1 MSFVFKGGS
10 TMHSSTIKRKGTKL
24 KMVAF
29 ALFALVGVA
38 IAQVSPW
45 TVKPFNPVTMTA
57 TGQTSAVVP
66 MLSPGTS
73 TGNSF
78 ASGSIT
84 VSGTGLVTA
93 TFAVLGS
100 TDYGVNYFPLPLS
113 PIATPGTTAL
123 TQTVTASGGIYQVNL
138 ATITNVKFVTSGTFT
153 ATSLQLLLS
162 ASPNGLVARQ
172 GGGGSNPT
180 TTALTGAT
188 IDYNFLD
195 GTGTTVSDISGN
207 SNIATLTAIPPTWN
221 TTGLVFAS
229 VPTQGVALPAAAN
242 AGRTFMFGVYINP
255 ILFNASQPNNQFV
268 TLLSD
273 NVAGVSLNISL
284 LRSVSAVNFD
294 APNIYSPSLYR
305 NNSHLTS
312 APDLM
317 SGFTV
322 LSLVCGLGG
331 ADKDHFYLGGV
342 EVAAYTTQGSVC
354 ATAFTGGLFLG
365 SSAVSPWNVSGF
377 NGTFY
382 RFAVFPTQL
391 TAATVAKNTATIIAD
406 VQSRGVPTTVK
417 DIIQIAPQLY
427 PVGDSITFGLNS
439 TTPWPTLLSLTNQP
453 TYTITNYG
461 ISGIT
466 TKATVGSEPNRVAPK
481 CSTISGPS
489 IATVF
494 LGTND
499 FNSGFGATPAQVL
512 ASNVAEIQ
520 LLKKAGCKVFVIP
533 MLSRGGNDL
542 LGVSNDVEKNAFD
555 ALLLA
560 NAKAAGADGIIDA
573 PANPFLGADGAN
585 ANLTYFNS
593 DLIHPKNAG
602 QALIASAVSNSLNYY
617 FGFKLANP
625 NVVTANTYQMLSGDG
640 AVTAAPTANAAY
652 TMPDCVGPSGE
663 SYTISNTSAFVVTIV
678 GGTNQPINGLA
689 TPINIAANSTA
700 TLKDVPNPKNVSGCH
715 WAM

>member
-1 MSFVFKGGS
+1 
-10 TMHSSTIKRKGTKL
+10 MHSSTKR

-38 IAQVSPW
+38 MAQVSPW

-57 TGQTSAVVP
+57 TGQTSAVVS

-93 TFAVLGS
+93 TFAVMGS

-153 ATSLQLLLS
+153 ATSVQLLLT

-172 GGGGSNPT
+172 GGGGGSNPST
-180 TTALTGAT
+180 TPLSGAT
-188 IDYNFLD
+188 IDYNFLEPS
-195 GTGTTVSDISGN
+195 GSSVLDISGN
-207 SNIATLTAIPPTWN
+207 GNNATFTAIPPTRN
-221 TTGLVFAS
+221 TTGLVFTS
-229 VPTQGVALPAAAN
+229 SPTQGVALPAAAN

-255 ILFNASQPNNQFV
+255 LLFNASQPTNAFPI
-268 TLLSD
+268 LLSD
-273 NVAGVSLNISL
+273 NAAGASLNISI
-284 LRSVSAVNFD
+284 LRSVSAGNFD
-294 APNIYSPSLYR
+294 ASNIYSPTVFR
-305 NNSHLTS
+305 ANNRITS
-312 APDLM
+312 SQDLM

-322 LSLVCGLGG
+322 LALVCGLGG
-331 ADKDHFYLGGV
+331 GDKDHWYLGGV
-342 EVAAYTTQGSVC
+342 EVAGPYTTQGSTC

-365 SSAVSPWNVSGF
+365 SSGVSPWNQSGF
-377 NGTFY
+377 NGTYY

-391 TAATVAKNTATIIAD
+391 TVADIAKNTATIIVD
-406 VQSRGVPTTVK
+406 VQNRGVPITPK
-417 DIIQIAPQLY
+417 DIITIAPQLY
-427 PVGDSITFGLNS
+427 GVGDSITFGLGA
-439 TTPWPTLLSLTNQP
+439 TTPWITLLSLTNQP
-453 TYTITNYG
+453 AYVITNYG

-466 TKATVGSEPNRVAPK
+466 TKATIGSEPNRVMPK
-481 CSTISGPS
+481 CKSIAGPN
-489 IATVF
+489 IATVM

-499 FNSGFGATPAQVL
+499 FNSAFGATQAQVL
-512 ASNVAEIQ
+512 ASNIAEIKQ
-520 LLKKAGCKVFVIP
+520 VKAAGCMVFAATMI
-533 MLSRGGNDL
+533 SRGGNDL
-542 LGVSNDVEKNAFD
+542 LGVLNDTTKNLFD
-555 ALLLA
+555 AALLL
-560 NAKAAGADGIIDA
+560 NIKAAGADGIIDFA
-573 PANPFLGADGAN
+573 ADPLVGADGAN
-585 ANLTYFNS
+585 ASATYFQA
-593 DLIHPKNAG
+593 DHIHPANPGHVQMAKA
-602 QALIASAVSNSLNYY
+602 ASNSLNYY
-617 FGFKLANP
+617 FGSKLSNP
-625 NVVTANTYQMLSGDG
+625 NVVTANTYQMLSSDG
-640 AVTAAPTANAAY
+640 AVTATPTATAAY
-652 TMPDCVGPSGE
+652 TMPDCTGPSGE